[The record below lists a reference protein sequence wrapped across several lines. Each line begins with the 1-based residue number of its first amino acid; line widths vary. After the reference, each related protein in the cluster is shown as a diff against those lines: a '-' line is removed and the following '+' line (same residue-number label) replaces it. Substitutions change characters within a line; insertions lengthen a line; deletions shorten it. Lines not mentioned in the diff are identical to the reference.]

1 MRLAMILCC
10 ALFLS
15 GCFKPK
21 TAAPGTASPVSISPS
36 SGRGSAQTFT
46 ATYKDPK
53 GGSQIAEATLSIMSN
68 NVLPGSRSKWSAN
81 ECLLRYDIATN
92 AIWLVP
98 NIGGTWGYSSI
109 TAGSS
114 SKMSNSQCTV
124 IASGSSAQISG
135 NTLTV
140 NLEVAFPPKFA
151 GVKQLYL
158 GSEDV
163 NGKWNGNYQQ
173 PFGSFTVAAATSPLA
188 GR

>member
-1 MRLAMILCC
+1 
-10 ALFLS
+10 
-15 GCFKPK
+15 
-21 TAAPGTASPVSISPS
+21 
-36 SGRGSAQTFT
+36 
-46 ATYKDPK
+46 
-53 GGSQIAEATLSIMSN
+53 MSN
-68 NVLPGSRSKWSAN
+68 NVLPGTKSRWSAN

-98 NIGGTWGYSSI
+98 NTGGTWGYSSI

-135 NTLTV
+135 DTVTV
-140 NLEVAFPPKFA
+140 NFAMTFPAKFA
-151 GVKQLYL
+151 GTKQLYL

-163 NGKWNGNYQQ
+163 NGNWNANYQQ
-173 PFGSFTVAAATSPLA
+173 PFGSFTVATATSPLA

>member
-1 MRLAMILCC
+1 
-10 ALFLS
+10 
-15 GCFKPK
+15 
-21 TAAPGTASPVSISPS
+21 
-36 SGRGSAQTFT
+36 
-46 ATYKDPK
+46 
-53 GGSQIAEATLSIMSN
+53 MSN